1 MTFRSSMGG
10 GRGGRHG
17 HGWQAF
23 AERMAEQFADGSGF
37 GRGFGRAFESGP
49 GNGMGGRRMRGRV
62 LDSEALRLVLL
73 SRIAA
78 EPAHGYELIKAIEEM
93 TGGSYAP
100 SPGMVYPL
108 LTMLADQGLVEEQ
121 ADGSRKRY
129 AITEAGTAALAAE
142 ADALAEAL
150 ERLEHIGSRAA
161 RAGASPVRR
170 ALKNVEA
177 ALAAR
182 LAGGDSRELELQA
195 AAILDEA
202 AQRIERL

>member
-1 MTFRSSMGG
+1 MTFRNTMGG

-23 AERMAEQFADGSGF
+23 AERMAEQFADGGGF
-37 GRGFGRAFESGP
+37 GGGSF
-49 GNGMGGRRMRGRV
+49 GGRRMRGRV
-62 LDSEALRLVLL
+62 LNSDALRLVLL

-78 EPAHGYELIKAIEEM
+78 GPAHGYELIRAIEDM
-93 TGGSYAP
+93 TGGTYAP

-108 LTMLADQGLVEEQ
+108 LTMLADQGLVEEK

-129 AITEAGTAALAAE
+129 AITEPATAALAAE
-142 ADALAEAL
+142 AEAVAEAL
-150 ERLEHIGSRAA
+150 ARLEHIGNRAA

-182 LAGGDSRELELQA
+182 LAGADNRDLELA
-195 AAILDEA
+195 AATILDEA

>member
-1 MTFRSSMGG
+1 
-10 GRGGRHG
+10 
-17 HGWQAF
+17 
-23 AERMAEQFADGSGF
+23 MAEQFADGSGF
-37 GRGFGRAFESGP
+37 GGGFGRAFES

-62 LDSEALRLVLL
+62 LNSDALRLVLL

-108 LTMLADQGLVEEQ
+108 LTMLADQGLAEEQ

-142 ADALAEAL
+142 AEAVAEAL
-150 ERLEHIGSRAA
+150 ARLEHIGNRAA

-182 LAGGDSRELELQA
+182 LAGGDNRELELQA